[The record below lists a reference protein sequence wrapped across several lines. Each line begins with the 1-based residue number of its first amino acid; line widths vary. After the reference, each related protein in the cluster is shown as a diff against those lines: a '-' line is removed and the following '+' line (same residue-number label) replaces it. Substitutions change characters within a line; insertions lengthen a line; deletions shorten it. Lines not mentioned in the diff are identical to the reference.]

1 MRQKSNKSD
10 EGTHRTNKFLL
21 VPPHAPHIP
30 HPMRESSV
38 FPGQSSANSGPDV
51 KTFHK
56 PEKEKDDKRA
66 YNESIEH
73 TPLYPHSTPHRAK
86 CL

>member
-1 MRQKSNKSD
+1 MRHKSNKND
-10 EGTHRTNKFLL
+10 EGTHRTNEFLL
-21 VPPHAPHIP
+21 VLFHVFHIL
-30 HPMRESSV
+30 HLTCELRV
-38 FPGQSSANSGPDV
+38 FLGQSSVNSGFDM

-86 CL
+86 SL